1 LPILLISILFL
12 ISISQISYPQQTD
25 LENAKI
31 LNQEVIRLY
40 QQGRYK
46 EAIPIS
52 EKVLT
57 IREKVLGP
65 EHSNTATSLNDLG
78 VLNRA
83 IGAYD
88 KAEPLYRR
96 SLEIY
101 EKALGPEHPNTAAA
115 LNNLA
120 ALYRDMGAY
129 DKAEPLYRRSLEI
142 YEKALGPEHPNT
154 AAALNNLAELY
165 RTMGAYDKAE
175 PLYRRSLA
183 IYEKAVGPEHS
194 NTAASLNNLAGLYQD
209 MGAYDKAEPLYRR
222 SLAIKE
228 KALGPEHP
236 NTAVSLNNLAEFY
249 RTMGAYDKAEPL
261 YRRSLAI
268 KERALGPEHPDT
280 AVSLNNLAE
289 FYSAMGAY
297 DKAEPLYRRS
307 LAIKEKALGP
317 EHPDTGVSLNNLA
330 ELYRTMRAYDKAE
343 SLHRRSLTIREKA
356 LGPEHP
362 NIAFALNNLA
372 GLYQDMGAYD
382 KAEPLY
388 RRSLAINEKALGP
401 EHPGTAVSLNNLAA
415 LYRDMGAYNK
425 AEPLYRR
432 SLATNEKALGAEHPN
447 TAAPLNNLGLL
458 YTSLGQ
464 DLEALA
470 FLKRAQG
477 IERKQIDQI
486 LGFASEA
493 EQTKF
498 LGKRE
503 FALHLYFN
511 LLRQRFPDNPE
522 AQRTG
527 LDFWLFRKGI
537 LLEAQKRIQ
546 DVLVDR
552 DNPQARELFANLTQ
566 VRQELA
572 RLVLGGPGKEGPK
585 AYQERIA
592 ELTGKKETLEGQLSR
607 LSQSFAQRRKTT
619 GATTADVAAALPS
632 ATVLIEFAR
641 TRDYD
646 FQKGKWAS
654 FRYMAFVLRP
664 GKKDEV
670 SLIDL
675 GEADGI
681 DRRVAAFKKALRD
694 PKRPHETLIRL
705 STELNQAVFAPLKP
719 AIGGT
724 KRLFLSPDGS
734 LNLIPF
740 EVLRTQEGRYLIED
754 YAFTYLAAGRDL
766 AGFGMV
772 NDKAGKPLFFGDPDF
787 DLDPKDLVT
796 AKVAGAGAPLS
807 LRSRDMKNLRFERL
821 PATREEVEAI
831 AALLGRYRCELFTGR
846 QALEEVLMSRESPR
860 ILHLA
865 THGFFLDDQGLPQT
879 EEGLRGISIVAKD
892 TPAGKKDAIRIEN
905 PLLRSGIVLAGANR
919 AMTSEGSTTGIVTA
933 EKILGLRLRGTD
945 LVVLSA
951 CETGMGE
958 VKNGEG
964 VYGLR
969 RAFTQAGAKSI
980 VMSLWEVPDRETKEL
995 MISFYRNILS
1005 GKMLRDEALRQAI
1018 LRQMETVKG
1027 RYGESNPHYW
1037 GAFIFL
1043 GEAE

>member
-1 LPILLISILFL
+1 MFKRFCLLPILLISILFL
-12 ISISQISYPQQTD
+12 ISIPQISYPQQRD

-31 LNQEVIRLY
+31 LNQEVRKLY
-40 QQGRYK
+40 QQGRYR
-46 EAIPIS
+46 EAIPIA

-57 IREKVLGP
+57 IKEKVLGP
-65 EHSNTATSLNDLG
+65 EHPNTATSLNDLG
-78 VLNRA
+78 L
-83 IGAYD
+83 
-88 KAEPLYRR
+88 LYGR
-96 SLEIY
+96 S
-101 EKALGPEHPNTAAA
+101 
-115 LNNLA
+115 
-120 ALYRDMGAY
+120 MGAY
-129 DKAEPLYRRSLEI
+129 DRAEPLL
-142 YEKALGPEHPNT
+142 
-154 AAALNNLAELY
+154 
-165 RTMGAYDKAE
+165 
-175 PLYRRSLA
+175 RRSLA
-183 IYEKAVGPEHS
+183 IREKVLGPGHPD
-194 NTAASLNNLAGLYQD
+194 TASSLNNLA
-209 MGAYDKAEPLYRR
+209 
-222 SLAIKE
+222 
-228 KALGPEHP
+228 
-236 NTAVSLNNLAEFY
+236 V
-249 RTMGAYDKAEPL
+249 
-261 YRRSLAI
+261 
-268 KERALGPEHPDT
+268 
-280 AVSLNNLAE
+280 
-289 FYSAMGAY
+289 
-297 DKAEPLYRRS
+297 
-307 LAIKEKALGP
+307 
-317 EHPDTGVSLNNLA
+317 
-330 ELYRTMRAYDKAE
+330 
-343 SLHRRSLTIREKA
+343 
-356 LGPEHP
+356 
-362 NIAFALNNLA
+362 
-372 GLYQDMGAYD
+372 
-382 KAEPLY
+382 
-388 RRSLAINEKALGP
+388 
-401 EHPGTAVSLNNLAA
+401 
-415 LYRDMGAYNK
+415 
-425 AEPLYRR
+425 
-432 SLATNEKALGAEHPN
+432 
-447 TAAPLNNLGLL
+447 L
-458 YTSLGQ
+458 YTSLGRN
-464 DLEALA
+464 LEALA
-470 FLKRAQG
+470 FIGRAQE
-477 IERKQIDQI
+477 IDRKQIEQI
-486 LGFASEA
+486 LGFAAEA
-493 EQTKF
+493 QQTNF
-498 LGKRE
+498 LATRE
-503 FALHLYFN
+503 NNLHFFFN
-511 LLRQRFPDNPE
+511 LLRQRFPDNPG
-522 AQRTG
+522 AKRAA
-527 LDFWLFRKGI
+527 LDAWLSRKGI

-552 DNPQARELFANLTQ
+552 DNPQAREVFANLTQ

-572 RLVLGGPGKEGPK
+572 RLVLGEPGKEGPK
-585 AYQERIA
+585 AYQGRIA

-607 LSQSFAQRRKTT
+607 LSQSFTQRRRTM
-619 GATTADVAAALPS
+619 GATTTHVAAALPS

-641 TRDYD
+641 IRDYD
-646 FQKGKWAS
+646 FPKGEWAS
-654 FRYMAFVLRP
+654 FRYLAFVLRP
-664 GKKDEV
+664 GETDEV

-724 KRLFLSPDGS
+724 NRLFLSPDGS

-740 EVLRTQEGRYLIED
+740 EVLRSPEGRYLIED

-772 NDKAGKPLFFGDPDF
+772 NDKGGKPLFFGDPDF

-831 AALLGRYRCELFTGR
+831 AALMGRDRCELFTGR

-865 THGFFLDDQGLPQT
+865 THGFFLDDQGLPQA

-892 TPAGKKDAIRIEN
+892 TPVGKKDAVKIEN

-995 MISFYRNILS
+995 MVSFYRNILL
-1005 GKMLRDEALRQAI
+1005 GKMRRDEALRQAV
-1018 LRQMETVKG
+1018 LKQMETVKG
-1027 RYGESNPHYW
+1027 RYSESNPHYW
-1037 GAFIFL
+1037 GAFVFL